1 MHDTIITTAR
11 ALFPRG
17 LHQPQDSYRFGAD
30 ALLLAAFAAESL
42 ASLSGTVPRKVAER
56 GSGCGAALLG
66 LCLRL
71 PPGTAEAAGHCH
83 QADALPRQCSGTQP
97 SEALSVAADGQP
109 AGKGCGRRNAPILHA
124 LGLERDAALCAAA
137 TQNARLLGLEEMCRF
152 RQGDLADTHFLRDCG
167 ENAFHL
173 VLANPPYA
181 LADSGRPSSSAR
193 RDAALRGPKP
203 SASDPLAVFCHAAR
217 RLLRHHGLFCCIF
230 PAADLPRLL
239 ATLERER
246 LGCRRILPLCPRAGE
261 NAKRVLVL
269 ARKDATAQCLLEAP
283 LPLHHGPGWSRE
295 ALAFCPWLGAG
306 HEEGHRSPKD
316 DKARGAAPQRTPDA
330 PAAGASHA
338 PADGRGSRDL
348 QCGCR
353 CP

>member
-1 MHDTIITTAR
+1 MNDTAITTAR

-42 ASLSGTVPRKVAER
+42 ASLPGTAPRKVAEL

-66 LCLRL
+66 LCLYL
-71 PPGTAEAAGHCH
+71 SSGTAEMPEHCH
-83 QADALPRQCSGTQP
+83 QADALPRQCPCTQP
-97 SEALSVAADGQP
+97 SEAPSAAAGGQP
-109 AGKGCGRRNAPILHA
+109 TGEGRGGHNAPHLHA
-124 LGLERDAALCAAA
+124 LGLEQDTALCAAA
-137 TQNARLLGLEEMCRF
+137 TANARLLGLEDVCRF

-181 LADSGRPSSSAR
+181 LTGSGRPSANAR
-193 RDAALRGPKP
+193 RDAALRGPASLHDGPHARQRRPVPKP
-203 SASDPLAVFCHAAR
+203 GASDPLAVFCHAAR

-230 PAADLPRLL
+230 PAEDLSRLL
-239 ATLERER
+239 STLERER

-261 NAKRVLVL
+261 AAKRVLVL
-269 ARKDATAQCLLEAP
+269 ARKDAAAQCRLEAP
-283 LPLHHGPGWSRE
+283 LPLHDGQCWSRG

-306 HEEGHRSPKD
+306 HEEKR
-316 DKARGAAPQRTPDA
+316 
-330 PAAGASHA
+330 
-338 PADGRGSRDL
+338 
-348 QCGCR
+348 
-353 CP
+353 